1 MSTKKDSSPSQSE
14 IEIVE
19 NWKALFKWLFIFGL
33 LTSGITYALD
43 PSSGKYQPEA
53 LVWTLM
59 MVGILTGIFYFD
71 SDDVI
76 NIGLRYLIFGTVAGA
91 IENFYVVGVHVT
103 NFMLGVRLYLGPVVL
118 TVIVMYFVKKYFL
131 NRS

>member
-1 MSTKKDSSPSQSE
+1 MSTKKDSSPSKSE
-14 IEIVE
+14 LEIVE
-19 NWKALFKWLFIFGL
+19 NWKQLFKWLFILGL
-33 LTSGITYALD
+33 LTAGVTYALD
-43 PSSGKYQPEA
+43 PSTGKYQPEA

-59 MVGILTGIFYFD
+59 LVGILTGIFYFD

-91 IENFYVVGVHVT
+91 IENFYVIGVHVT

>member
-1 MSTKKDSSPSQSE
+1 MSIKKDSSPSKSE
-14 IEIVE
+14 LEIVE
-19 NWKALFKWLFIFGL
+19 NWRLLFKWLFILGL
-33 LTSGITYALD
+33 LTAGVTYALD
-43 PSSGKYQPEA
+43 PSTGKYQPEA

-59 MVGILTGIFYFD
+59 LVGILTGIFYFD
-71 SDDVI
+71 SNDVI

-118 TVIVMYFVKKYFL
+118 TVIVMYFVKKYLL

>member
-1 MSTKKDSSPSQSE
+1 MSTKKDSSPSKSE
-14 IEIVE
+14 VEIVE
-19 NWKALFKWLFIFGL
+19 NWKQLFKWLFILGL
-33 LTSGITYALD
+33 LTAGVTYALD
-43 PSSGKYQPEA
+43 PSTGKYQPEA

-59 MVGILTGIFYFD
+59 LVGILTGIFYFN

-91 IENFYVVGVHVT
+91 IENFYVIGVHVT